1 MKLLTTPGFW
11 IAVLAV
17 LAAATLPWWVSGYI
31 LGLGVRNT
39 ANAPMMYWCSTNYYS
54 YYGHDYDYYCC

>member
-17 LAAATLPWWVSGYI
+17 LAAATLCHGDDTGVKIQIRSG
-31 LGLGVRNT
+31 GPAQQFT
-39 ANAPMMYWCSTNYYS
+39 PTQP
-54 YYGHDYDYYCC
+54 